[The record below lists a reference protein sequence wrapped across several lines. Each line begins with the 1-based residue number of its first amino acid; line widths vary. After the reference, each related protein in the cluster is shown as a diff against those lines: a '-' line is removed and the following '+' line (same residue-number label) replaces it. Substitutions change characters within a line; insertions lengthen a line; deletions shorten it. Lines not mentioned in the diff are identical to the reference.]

1 MIATKFLTACA
12 FAVAVFG
19 AASTA
24 SAATLPV
31 FGTGFL
37 TDSTTQVGDGAL
49 DGNWS
54 VTSSPLGAFTP
65 IAITPDGFPIPPW
78 VANDAN
84 SRWIGPATDGDG
96 SAPSGTY
103 TYSQTFEIAPGAD
116 TSLAFLEGQFA
127 ADDSANMFLNGNLVA
142 STTGGFSAFTDYSIT
157 DFFIIGV
164 NTLTVEVVNAGG
176 SSQNPTGLRLSVL
189 ESFDGV
195 TAVPLPAGILMLL
208 GALGI
213 TGVSCRKR
221 AAA

>member
-1 MIATKFLTACA
+1 MRFLTVSA
-12 FAVAVFG
+12 FVVVTLG
-19 AASTA
+19 AAPNVV
-24 SAATLPV
+24 AATLPV

-37 TDSTTQVGDGAL
+37 ADSTTQVGDGVA

-54 VTSSPLGAFTP
+54 VTSGPLGAFTP
-65 IAITPDGFPIPPW
+65 VAITADGFPIPPW
-78 VANDAN
+78 VANDVN
-84 SRWIGPATDGDG
+84 SRWIGPDTDADG
-96 SAPSGTY
+96 NAPGGTY
-103 TYSQTFEIAPGAD
+103 TYSQTFTIDPGAD
-116 TSLAFLEGQFA
+116 TDAAFLEGQFA

-164 NTLTVEVVNAGG
+164 NTLTVEVVNGG
-176 SSQNPTGLRLSVL
+176 SSANPTGLRLSVL

-195 TAVPLPAGILMLL
+195 EVPLPASILMLL

-213 TGVSCRKR
+213 AGASFRKR